1 MKHTARLKTD
11 AELIADYTNGN
22 NEALEALL
30 ERHSC
35 LLKKLAY
42 KYQSTHPN
50 TIFEDCYQNAIV
62 GAILAFKRFKPN
74 SDAKLS
80 TFLYST
86 VHFHLLS
93 TNDSESF
100 VLCPSNLREVK
111 SYFAGKFTEE
121 RKRIF
126 EQKHNLK
133 DENDIQSF
141 KKKYSLIAPN
151 SVVISDELF
160 DIETSGENH
169 IVDQVMLNIA
179 LDNLSEDDRQIV
191 CLLLEGHSILKI
203 SRMISATK
211 YKISDKQI
219 KNKLRSLA
227 TFIV

>member
-22 NEALEALL
+22 NEALETLL
-30 ERHSC
+30 ERHSG

-74 SDAKLS
+74 PDAKLS

-121 RKRIF
+121 KKRIF

-151 SVVISDELF
+151 SVIISDELL
-160 DIETSGENH
+160 DVETSGENH

-191 CLLLEGHSILKI
+191 CLLLEGYSISKVARI
-203 SRMISATK
+203 FSETRRNIT
-211 YKISDKQI
+211 DKQI
-219 KNKLRSLA
+219 KKKLQTMREI
-227 TFIV
+227 FV